1 MGDLLKE
8 ARELSS
14 AKAKKPKMEAI
25 LERLSPADRK
35 DLEAALADPTISVRA
50 ICRVLKAR
58 GFDITEN
65 PVRTWRT
72 GK

>member
-14 AKAKKPKMEAI
+14 AKAKTLKLQTI
-25 LERLSPADRK
+25 LERLTPADRK

-58 GFDITEN
+58 GFPITEN
-65 PVRTWRT
+65 PVRAWRT